1 MILVTGHLLV
11 DPDARGDFL
20 AACRDDVRAARAADG
35 CLAFALAADPLEPGR
50 VVVVERWR
58 DEASLEAFRG
68 SGPDDAQQ
76 QAIRGGDVVQYVVDD
91 PGLPLMG
98 P

>member
-11 DPDARGDFL
+11 DPDARAEFL
-20 AACRDDVRAARAADG
+20 DACRDDVRAARAADG
-35 CLAFALAADPLEPGR
+35 CLAFSLAADPLEPDR

-76 QAIRGGDVVQYVVDD
+76 QVITGGEVTQYVVSD
-91 PGLPLMG
+91 PGRALMG